1 MLKTALDRYL
11 TEITLTKWT
20 STQRQVWSH
29 TKTLIESLGKYSLA
43 AITPDVFAKYRHER
57 LAGGG
62 RHNGVLARRSNNTV
76 RLDFTILGHL
86 YTKAIREWR
95 MGILNDT
102 VRKPS
107 ARAGRKLRLSRDEEE
122 KLLAE
127 VDQHSN
133 PMLGWIVRMAP
144 R

>member
-1 MLKTALDRYL
+1 
-11 TEITLTKWT
+11 
-20 STQRQVWSH
+20 
-29 TKTLIESLGKYSLA
+29 
-43 AITPDVFAKYRHER
+43 
-57 LAGGG
+57 
-62 RHNGVLARRSNNTV
+62 LARRSINNLV

-86 YTKAIREWR
+86 YTNAIREWR

-102 VRKPS
+102 VTNVRKPS
-107 ARAGRKLRLSRDEEE
+107 VRAGRKLRLSRDEEE

>member
-1 MLKTALDRYL
+1 MLKTELDRNL
-11 TEITLTKWT
+11 TGITLTTWT
-20 STQRQVWSH
+20 STQRQEWSH

-43 AITPDVFAKYRHER
+43 AIKPDVFGKYRHER

-62 RHNGVLARRSNNTV
+62 RHNGVLARRSTNTV
-76 RLDFTILGHL
+76 RLDYTILGHL

-107 ARAGRKLRLSRDEEE
+107 VRAGRKRRLSRDEEE

-127 VDQHSN
+127 VDQHLN
-133 PMLGWIVRMAP
+133 PMLV
-144 R
+144 